1 MRKSV
6 ERHRRGRARWRRYL
20 YALSG
25 LIIVSLLIYW
35 EQTALLYVLS
45 TLAICAL
52 LLAVA
57 FADLEGK
64 DQELFAAREA
74 QPAASKAQ
82 EKFSTVAVPSNKNI
96 SEPGMSEVL
105 RP

>member
-57 FADLEGK
+57 FADLEGT
-64 DQELFAAREA
+64 DQELFAEREA
-74 QPAASKAQ
+74 RPAESKA
-82 EKFSTVAVPSNKNI
+82 EGKFSTVVVAQNKNV
-96 SEPGMSEVL
+96 SEPSMSEVL